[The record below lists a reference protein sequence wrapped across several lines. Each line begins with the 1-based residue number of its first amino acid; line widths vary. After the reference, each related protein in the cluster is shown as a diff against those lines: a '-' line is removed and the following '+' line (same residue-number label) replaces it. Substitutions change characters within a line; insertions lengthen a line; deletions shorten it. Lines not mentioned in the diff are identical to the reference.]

1 MSKIKVRTVVV
12 PNVIVSAC
20 KLRSTYNGNY
30 GLQYGAHL
38 TGAGLSEVGLKE
50 AQDGGHWYSTNA
62 KYGSTN
68 VMVDPVS
75 IQDMEGND
83 IDADLENANINLTEP
98 LIQCNQ
104 VPTIHRVIPSS
115 WLDYNGHMNDSH
127 YAEVFSKASDIIL
140 RRLGADAGYI
150 ARGYSYFTVDMK
162 IDYLDECHA
171 GDEISV

>member
-1 MSKIKVRTVVV
+1 MSKIKIRTVVV

-62 KYGSTN
+62 KYGNTD

-83 IDADLENANINLTEP
+83 IEADLENGSTAHILFELRDYPAGVRKDGTKFVAGTNARIVAVRAVAFNIKTTYQDKLSMHLLEMH
-98 LIQCNQ
+98 
-104 VPTIHRVIPSS
+104 VSEDSS
-115 WLDYNGHMNDSH
+115 PM
-127 YAEVFSKASDIIL
+127 AKT
-140 RRLGADAGYI
+140 AD
-150 ARGYSYFTVDMK
+150 
-162 IDYLDECHA
+162 
-171 GDEISV
+171 GDCPF